1 MTPAELDRL
10 AHHVNLDRPDWQLAS
25 LRTWI
30 AANLAGRPYLD
41 ALHAF
46 LDCAAD
52 PATKTPARVLEAAN
66 YLVIDRDT
74 SELLVRSFIRHDELL
89 KQPNMATAMG
99 KAFYLIE
106 SLTVRSAVLHELRRL
121 YAEEPEASGWKNTNG
136 KGLAATHPELLTL
149 VQREPFAKPFAKP
162 FDEPLREGAA

>member
-10 AHHVNLDRPDWQLAS
+10 AHHVNLDRPDWQLTS

-52 PATKTPARVLEAAN
+52 PATKTPARVLEAGPWWRPRASESVAYYGPQATQCRRCGEWPSPGEETPYWPKN
-66 YLVIDRDT
+66 PAIAADPVRRDLWALGVI
-74 SELLVRSFIRHDELL
+74 E
-89 KQPNMATAMG
+89 
-99 KAFYLIE
+99 
-106 SLTVRSAVLHELRRL
+106 
-121 YAEEPEASGWKNTNG
+121 
-136 KGLAATHPELLTL
+136 
-149 VQREPFAKPFAKP
+149 
-162 FDEPLREGAA
+162 